1 MERFRVYFKTS
12 AEKIFSDLSSE
23 LQQSVAEALFKLAEN
38 PFSRDQNVKKIS
50 GATDAYR
57 IRVGRWRILYT
68 IYEKKKEIE
77 VIDIFLK
84 KGKED
89 YERRLRIL

>member
-1 MERFRVYFKTS
+1 MERFRVYFKS
-12 AEKIFSDLSSE
+12 GAEKAFANLSEE
-23 LQQSVAEALFKLAEN
+23 LQQSIVEALFRLAEN
-38 PFSRDQNVKKIS
+38 PYRRDQNLKKVS

-57 IRVGRWRILYT
+57 IRVGRWRVLYT
-68 IYEKKKEIE
+68 LYASKREIE

-89 YERRLRIL
+89 YARRSRAL

>member
-1 MERFRVYFKTS
+1 MERFRVYFKNS
-12 AEKIFSDLSSE
+12 AEKIFANLPEE
-23 LQQSVAEALFKLAEN
+23 LRQSIVETLFKLAEN
-38 PFSRDQNVKKIS
+38 PYCRDQNVKKVS

-77 VIDIFLK
+77 VMDVFLK
-84 KGKED
+84 KGRED
-89 YERRLRIL
+89 YDRRLWI